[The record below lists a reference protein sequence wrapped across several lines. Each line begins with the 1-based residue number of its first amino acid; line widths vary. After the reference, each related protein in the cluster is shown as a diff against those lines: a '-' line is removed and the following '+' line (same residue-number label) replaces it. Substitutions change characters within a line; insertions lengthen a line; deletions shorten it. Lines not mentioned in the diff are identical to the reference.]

1 MIQYHITITSKNKN
15 SIKDFFLF
23 LNKNFKN
30 FNIITKY
37 LKKKKSKKVLTILK
51 SPHVNKKAQ
60 EQFETR
66 LFTSQ
71 ISVYY
76 SKKNLL
82 ALIFLK
88 KIKTY
93 LFPDIKIKI
102 KFTINKLL
110 LEQTKLKAISPDNFK
125 LNFFHQQLKNKKL
138 KSIKNYNNKLY
149 SKKKINLKQTQ
160 YLLQILDTYGSLI
173 KLCLDSSVGRAKD

>member
-1 MIQYHITITSKNKN
+1 MIQYHITIISKNKN
-15 SIKDFFLF
+15 SMKDFFIF
-23 LNKNFKN
+23 LNKIFKN

-37 LKKKKSKKVLTILK
+37 LKKKKNKKILTILK
-51 SPHVNKKAQ
+51 SPHVNKTAQ

-66 LFTSQ
+66 LFTNQ
-71 ISVYY
+71 ITVYY
-76 SKKNLL
+76 SQKNLL
-82 ALIFLK
+82 FLIFLK

-149 SKKKINLKQTQ
+149 SEKKINLKQTQ

-173 KLCLDSSVGRAKD
+173 KIMFR

>member
-51 SPHVNKKAQ
+51 SPHVNKTAQ

-110 LEQTKLKAISPDNFK
+110 LEQTKLKTINPDNFK
-125 LNFFHQQLKNKKL
+125 LNFFYQKLKNKKL
-138 KSIKNYNNKLY
+138 KSIKNYNNKL
-149 SKKKINLKQTQ
+149 SNKKQTQ

>member
-51 SPHVNKKAQ
+51 SPHVNKTAQ

-102 KFTINKLL
+102 KFTINKFL
-110 LEQTKLKAISPDNFK
+110 LEQTKLKHINPDSFK
-125 LNFFHQQLKNKKL
+125 INFFYQKLKNKKL
-138 KSIKNYNNKLY
+138 KSIKNYSIKLY
-149 SKKKINLKQTQ
+149 NKKQTNFKQTQ
-160 YLLQILDTYGSLI
+160 YLLQVLDIYGNLI
-173 KLCLDSSVGRAKD
+173 KFMFR

>member
-51 SPHVNKKAQ
+51 SPHVNKTAQ

-71 ISVYY
+71 ITIQY
-76 SKKNLL
+76 SQKNLL
-82 ALIFLK
+82 FLIFLK

-93 LFPDIKIKI
+93 IFPDIKIKI

-110 LEQTKLKAISPDNFK
+110 LEQTKLKIINLDNFK
-125 LNFFHQQLKNKKL
+125 LNFFYKQLGNKKL
-138 KSIKNYNNKLY
+138 KYIKNYN
-149 SKKKINLKQTQ
+149 KKHKRINLKQTQ
-160 YLLQILDTYGSLI
+160 YLLQILDIYGSLI
-173 KLCLDSSVGRAKD
+173 KFMFR

>member
-23 LNKNFKN
+23 TNKISKN

-37 LKKKKSKKVLTILK
+37 LKKKRNKKILTILK
-51 SPHVNKKAQ
+51 SPHVNKTAQ

-71 ISVYY
+71 ITVYY
-76 SKKNLL
+76 SQKNLL
-82 ALIFLK
+82 FLIFLK

-110 LEQTKLKAISPDNFK
+110 LEQTKLKTISPDNFK
-125 LNFFHQQLKNKKL
+125 LNFFYTQLKNKKL
-138 KSIKNYNNKLY
+138 KFIKNYNNKLY
-149 SKKKINLKQTQ
+149 NKKTPNLKQTQ
-160 YLLQILDTYGSLI
+160 YLLQILDVYGSLI